1 MSATSTPR
9 GVRNN
14 NPGNIDRISTPW
26 QGEDR
31 SAAAIAR
38 EQRFCVFLTPQA
50 GFRAL
55 AKTLLTY
62 QRKHGLRT
70 VKEIIGRWA
79 PPVEND
85 TGAYVRQVA
94 AAVGVAPSEII
105 RLDNAVTR
113 EQQQQARRLAEV
125 GAKEVER
132 IKEAL
137 EPRKPPAET
146 KPRPRD
152 ARKGWV
158 RAGLRELRGW

>member
-14 NPGNIDRISTPW
+14 NPGNIDRTSTLW

-38 EQRFCVFLTPQA
+38 EGRFCVFLTPQA

-79 PPVEND
+79 PPVENN
-85 TGAYVRQVA
+85 TTAYVQQVA
-94 AAVGVAPSEII
+94 NAVGVSPSEVI
-105 RLDNAVTR
+105 RLDNPVTLG
-113 EQQQQARRLAEV
+113 RLATAI
-125 GAKEVER
+125 AKHENGGMYWNADVVAAG
-132 IKEAL
+132 IAEAL
-137 EPRKPPAET
+137 T
-146 KPRPRD
+146 
-152 ARKGWV
+152 
-158 RAGLRELRGW
+158 

>member
-1 MSATSTPR
+1 MASSKPPR

-14 NPGNIDRISTPW
+14 NPGNIDRTPVVW

-31 SAAAIAR
+31 SVQALAR
-38 EQRFCVFLTPQA
+38 EARFCVFLTPEA

-85 TGAYVRQVA
+85 TGSYVQQVA
-94 AAVGVAPSEII
+94 SEVGVGTTEIVS
-105 RLDNAVTR
+105 LSNPVAL
-113 EQQQQARRLAEV
+113 QRLARAIARHENGGLYWRDEV
-125 GAKEVER
+125 IAAGIA
-132 IKEAL
+132 EAL
-137 EPRKPPAET
+137 K
-146 KPRPRD
+146 
-152 ARKGWV
+152 
-158 RAGLRELRGW
+158 

>member
-1 MSATSTPR
+1 MGTTSSPR

-14 NPGNIDRISTPW
+14 NPGNIDRTSTPW

-38 EQRFCVFLTPQA
+38 EARFCVFLTPQA

-55 AKTLLTY
+55 GKTLLTY

-94 AAVGVAPSEII
+94 AAVGVAPSEVI
-105 RLDNAVTR
+105 RLDNPVTLG
-113 EQQQQARRLAEV
+113 RLATAI
-125 GAKEVER
+125 AKHENGGMYWSTDVVSAGVA
-132 IKEAL
+132 EAL
-137 EPRKPPAET
+137 S
-146 KPRPRD
+146 
-152 ARKGWV
+152 
-158 RAGLRELRGW
+158 

>member
-1 MSATSTPR
+1 MSTTNAPR

-14 NPGNIDRISTPW
+14 NPGNIDRTSVIW

-31 SAAAIAR
+31 SADARAR
-38 EQRFCVFLTPQA
+38 EGRFCVFLTPQA

-94 AAVGVAPSEII
+94 DAVGVSPSEVI
-105 RLDNAVTR
+105 RLDNPVTLG
-113 EQQQQARRLAEV
+113 RLATAI
-125 GAKEVER
+125 AKHENGGLYWPADV
-132 IKEAL
+132 IAAGVAEAL
-137 EPRKPPAET
+137 R
-146 KPRPRD
+146 
-152 ARKGWV
+152 
-158 RAGLRELRGW
+158 

>member
-1 MSATSTPR
+1 MGTTSTPR

-14 NPGNIDRISTPW
+14 NPGNIDRTSTPW

-31 SAAAIAR
+31 SAAATAR
-38 EQRFCVFLTPQA
+38 EHRFCVFLTPQA

-85 TGAYVRQVA
+85 TGAYVKQVA
-94 AAVGVAPSEII
+94 TAVGVAPSEVI
-105 RLDNAVTR
+105 RLDNAVTLS
-113 EQQQQARRLAEV
+113 RLATAVAKYENGGMYWRQEV
-125 GAKEVER
+125 IDAGVA
-132 IKEAL
+132 EAL
-137 EPRKPPAET
+137 R
-146 KPRPRD
+146 
-152 ARKGWV
+152 
-158 RAGLRELRGW
+158 

>member
-1 MSATSTPR
+1 MGTTSTPR

-14 NPGNIDRISTPW
+14 NPGNIDRTSTPW

-85 TGAYVRQVA
+85 TGAYVLQVA
-94 AAVGVAPSEII
+94 TAVGVAPSEVI
-105 RLDNAVTR
+105 RLDNAVTLS
-113 EQQQQARRLAEV
+113 RLATAIARHENGGMYWRTDV
-125 GAKEVER
+125 IDAGVA
-132 IKEAL
+132 EAL
-137 EPRKPPAET
+137 K
-146 KPRPRD
+146 
-152 ARKGWV
+152 
-158 RAGLRELRGW
+158 

>member
-1 MSATSTPR
+1 MGITSTPR

-14 NPGNIDRISTPW
+14 NPGNIDRTSTPW
-26 QGEDR
+26 QCEDR
-31 SAAAIAR
+31 SVAAIAR
-38 EQRFCVFLTPQA
+38 EQRFSVFLTAQA

-94 AAVGVAPSEII
+94 AAVGVAPSEVI
-105 RLDNAVTR
+105 RLDNAVTLG
-113 EQQQQARRLAEV
+113 RLATAIARHENGGMYWRQEV
-125 GAKEVER
+125 IHAGVA
-132 IKEAL
+132 EAL
-137 EPRKPPAET
+137 R
-146 KPRPRD
+146 
-152 ARKGWV
+152 
-158 RAGLRELRGW
+158 